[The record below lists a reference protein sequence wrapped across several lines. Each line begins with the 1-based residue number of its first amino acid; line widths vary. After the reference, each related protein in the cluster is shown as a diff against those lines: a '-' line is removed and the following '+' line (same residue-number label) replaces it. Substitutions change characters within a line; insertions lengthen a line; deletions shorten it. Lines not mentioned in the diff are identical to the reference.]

1 MPKFVAH
8 DPSRLP
14 PHNTADLDMGLLSLR
29 VAALE
34 EKLSLLSVSSQH
46 GNFHVRRTCTS
57 TVVDSAATSNEV
69 STDEAEE
76 GHTSWAGIARDLH
89 VGDFHQVVRAS
100 TSATNT
106 PGKFI
111 ADQQKKPA
119 SRSLPSGPA
128 NIRCVLR
135 GKRDEQDSIKGIPRC
150 IHAFVSRLTKE
161 TTEDDLTGWLN
172 NVGIT
177 SAKCRKIVPKDGRVF
192 QSAAFQVSCDI
203 THADIFTT
211 SPTGHRDVS

>member
-14 PHNTADLDMGLLSLR
+14 PHNTADLDMGLVSLR

-69 STDEAEE
+69 STEEAEE
-76 GHTSWAGIARDLH
+76 GHTSWAGIARNLH

-100 TSATNT
+100 TSATTILKENSSL
-106 PGKFI
+106 I
-111 ADQQKKPA
+111 
-119 SRSLPSGPA
+119 SRRNLHHVLYHQVQRTSDACCVA
-128 NIRCVLR
+128 NVTSKIRLKVYL
-135 GKRDEQDSIKGIPRC
+135 GAYM
-150 IHAFVSRLTKE
+150 HL
-161 TTEDDLTGWLN
+161 
-172 NVGIT
+172 
-177 SAKCRKIVPKDGRVF
+177 SAG
-192 QSAAFQVSCDI
+192 
-203 THADIFTT
+203 
-211 SPTGHRDVS
+211 